1 VSWLTGGTA
10 TARHTALGLEGKLGE
25 NHSGK
30 QRRET
35 AQAKAE
41 RIIGEELKQLGC
53 SDSVLRARPKCDPQK
68 LALAARLRKETTLTI
83 KSIAARLNMGT
94 PRNATVRLQERN
106 RRHWTSAPEARAEV
120 GM

>member
-1 VSWLTGGTA
+1 MSRLTGGTA
-10 TARHTALGLEGKLGE
+10 TGRHTALGLEGKLGE
-25 NHSGK
+25 NHSGE

-94 PRNATVRLQERN
+94 PRNATVRLQEWN
-106 RRHWTSAPEARAEV
+106 RRHSTSAPEAGAEV